1 LIGEELRAT
10 FNGKKTPAIG
20 EFPMKSAVLAAAAAF
35 ALTGCALFGPSRIS
49 HSTVDPA
56 YRLNEVFYAGAPG
69 AMRTV
74 VTGDPFGVGR
84 ERFDEAVTEAMY
96 GHHFGPDME
105 FVTDPAEDLNRHY
118 RVVMMFDA
126 PLSTGGRAICE
137 ARPELQSA
145 SATPTAVAP
154 APDQPVRVLAAFCRD
169 DLPLTDLA
177 GVMART
183 SVDDPAFER
192 FVAQMTMR
200 LFPASNPEAV
210 PDHDDGE
217 ILIPGF

>member
-1 LIGEELRAT
+1 
-10 FNGKKTPAIG
+10 
-20 EFPMKSAVLAAAAAF
+20 MKSAVLAASAAA
-35 ALTGCALFGPSRIS
+35 LLLGGCALFGPSRIS
-49 HSTVDPA
+49 HSTIDPA

-96 GHHFGPDME
+96 GHHFGPDIE
-105 FVTDPAEDLNRHY
+105 FVTDPVEDLNRHY
-118 RVVMMFDA
+118 KVVMMFDA
-126 PLSTGGRAICE
+126 PLSTGGRAICD
-137 ARPELQSA
+137 ASPELQPA
-145 SATPTAVAP
+145 SATTAVAP
-154 APDQPVRVLAAFCRD
+154 SPDQPVRVLAAFCRD

-183 SVDDPAFER
+183 DVDDPAFQG

-200 LFPASNPEAV
+200 LFPASNPEAH
-210 PDHDDGE
+210 PDRDTD
-217 ILIPGF
+217 ILIPEP

>member
-1 LIGEELRAT
+1 MKPAVVAT
-10 FNGKKTPAIG
+10 VDAFTLAGC
-20 EFPMKSAVLAAAAAF
+20 AVL
-35 ALTGCALFGPSRIS
+35 GPNRIS

-69 AMRTV
+69 ALRTV

-118 RVVMMFDA
+118 KVVMMFDA
-126 PLSTGGRAICE
+126 PLSTGGRAICD
-137 ARPELQSA
+137 AKPELQPA
-145 SATPTAVAP
+145 SATTATPPP
-154 APDQPVRVLAAFCRD
+154 ADQPVRVLAAFCRD
-169 DLPLTDLA
+169 DLPLTDIA

-183 SVDDPAFER
+183 GVDDPAFER

-210 PDHDDGE
+210 DHDNGE
-217 ILIPGF
+217 ILIPTP

>member
-1 LIGEELRAT
+1 
-10 FNGKKTPAIG
+10 
-20 EFPMKSAVLAAAAAF
+20 MKRPVSTWVLAAI
-35 ALTGCALFGPSRIS
+35 LLGGCVASGPTRIS
-49 HSTVDPA
+49 HNTIDPA

-84 ERFDEAVTEAMY
+84 DRFDEAVTEAMY

-118 RVVMMFDA
+118 KVVMMFDA
-126 PLSTGGRAICE
+126 PLSAGGRAVCGVSPGVE
-137 ARPELQSA
+137 SA
-145 SATPTAVAP
+145 AATSAAAP
-154 APDQPVRVLAAFCRD
+154 APDQPVHVVAAFCRD

-183 SVDDPAFER
+183 SVDDPGFQS
-192 FVAQMTMR
+192 FVAQVTMR
-200 LFPASNPEAV
+200 LFPASNPEAHS
-210 PDHDDGE
+210 DRDGE
-217 ILIPGF
+217 IFIP